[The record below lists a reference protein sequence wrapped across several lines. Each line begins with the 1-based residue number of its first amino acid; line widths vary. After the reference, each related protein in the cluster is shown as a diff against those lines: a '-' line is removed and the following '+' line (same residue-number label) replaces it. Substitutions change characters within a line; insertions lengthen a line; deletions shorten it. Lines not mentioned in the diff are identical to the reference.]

1 MLGQNATTCKPI
13 ITLPASDNE
22 LIRMLHFSVVLAP
35 KQLKRL
41 VLVAVCH
48 WLSPPLGADMGVS
61 NISNIAPKTNE
72 ALKTQKA
79 RHVSGTSAVLELSIA
94 RFSQRKKLLTFTADL
109 QHV

>member
-22 LIRMLHFSVVLAP
+22 LIRRLHFLVVLAP

-41 VLVAVCH
+41 VLVAVSH
-48 WLSPPLGADMGVS
+48 WLSRPGAEMGVS
-61 NISNIAPKTNE
+61 NISAIAPTTNE
-72 ALKTQKA
+72 AFKTQKA
-79 RHVSGTSAVLELSIA
+79 RRDSWTSAVLELSMA
-94 RFSQRKKLLTFTADL
+94 RFSQRKKLLTFTSDL